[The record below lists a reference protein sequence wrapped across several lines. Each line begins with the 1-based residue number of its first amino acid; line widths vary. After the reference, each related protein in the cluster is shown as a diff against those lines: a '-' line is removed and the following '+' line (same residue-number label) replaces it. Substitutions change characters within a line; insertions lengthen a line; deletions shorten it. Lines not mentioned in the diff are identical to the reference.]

1 MLTICQ
7 IKQLAREFNLIFD
20 HYDTHL
26 IDLTINH
33 PLFEEKNLTVFRFR
47 LHDKLFRINAVPF
60 KRIVN
65 DIYHPFYTIEH
76 VHFKD
81 HRSPIADKDG
91 NLLSYHE
98 LYELLSLFM
107 ADVNLTHRQ
116 MLLEKKLSSI
126 EKDFK

>member
-1 MLTICQ
+1 MLTVCQ

-26 IDLTINH
+26 IDLCITH
-33 PLFEEKNLTVFRFR
+33 PLFKEKNLTVFRFR
-47 LHDKLFRINAVPF
+47 QHDKLFRINAVPF
-60 KRIVN
+60 KRIVR

-81 HRSPIADKDG
+81 HRSPIAEKDG
-91 NLLSYHE
+91 NLLSYSE

-116 MLLEKKLSSI
+116 EQLEKKLSSI
-126 EKDFK
+126 EKDF

>member
-7 IKQLAREFNLIFD
+7 IKQLAREFNLVFD

-33 PLFEEKNLTVFRFR
+33 PLFMEKNLTVFRFR
-47 LHDKLFRINAVPF
+47 LHEKLFRIMTIPII
-60 KRIVN
+60 RIVN
-65 DIYHPFYTIEH
+65 NTSFSFYTIQH

-81 HRSPIADKDG
+81 FHSPIAEKDG
-91 NLLSYHE
+91 NLLSYKE

-107 ADVNLTHRQ
+107 ADVNLTHHKL
-116 MLLEKKLSSI
+116 LLENKLSSI
-126 EKDFK
+126 EKDF